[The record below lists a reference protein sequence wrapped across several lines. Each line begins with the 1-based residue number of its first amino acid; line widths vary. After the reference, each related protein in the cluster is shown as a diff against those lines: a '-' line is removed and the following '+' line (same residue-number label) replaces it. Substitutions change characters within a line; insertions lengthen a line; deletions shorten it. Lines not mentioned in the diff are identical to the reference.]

1 MERNFSSYSDLF
13 ESKLFVHNLFIKL
26 YSLAPPLKYPL
37 AFNSHICLH
46 LRYKLFPVLSFDPTK
61 MERNSL
67 ARFHPIGRKNA
78 YRLYFSVVSISREI
92 ARIVRNRNII
102 DIVNYRRGYRRMSF
116 IISRF
121 RNLRRLSS
129 SRRIVKSLPDE
140 PRPSIFPPRNFRK
153 GWRGRNESEALL
165 FRKRFQVCA
174 RRQVYCLSNSVKFP
188 EES

>member
-1 MERNFSSYSDLF
+1 MRFRIIL
-13 ESKLFVHNLFIKL
+13 SKKNLFRLWASITLNGWSSRLENKKIKWNEIFSRTVIYLNQNYSFIIYL

-102 DIVNYRRGYRRMSF
+102 DIVNYRRGYRREGCRS
-116 IISRF
+116 
-121 RNLRRLSS
+121 
-129 SRRIVKSLPDE
+129 
-140 PRPSIFPPRNFRK
+140 
-153 GWRGRNESEALL
+153 
-165 FRKRFQVCA
+165 
-174 RRQVYCLSNSVKFP
+174 
-188 EES
+188 